1 MFVFVGT
8 LEKDVEKKLKKIEC
22 SDLNILKKSLEA
34 SLVLGDA
41 LSANAGFRCDL
52 HIQERS
58 RRNSI
63 LQGNKA
69 SLVLSPALLSQGLQ
83 H

>member
-41 LSANAGFRCDL
+41 SANAGFRCDL